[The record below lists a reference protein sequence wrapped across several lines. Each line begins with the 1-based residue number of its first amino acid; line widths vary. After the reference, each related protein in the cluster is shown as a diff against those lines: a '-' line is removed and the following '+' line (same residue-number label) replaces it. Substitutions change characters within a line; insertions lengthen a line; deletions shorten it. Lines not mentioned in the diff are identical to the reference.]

1 MVMIIKMNRIIPF
14 KIAKKL
20 EVLLEAPVHEVA
32 MLPASEFFPDSH
44 SVHVPVDA
52 DGLWK
57 PALHLLQ
64 DVSDAQVWQPAP
76 QAVQEVASLLSALK
90 VPAGQAVQVFA
101 VSDGVW

>member
-1 MVMIIKMNRIIPF
+1 MVMIIKVNPIIALI
-14 KIAKKL
+14 IAEEL

-44 SVHVPVDA
+44 SVQVPVDA

-64 DVSDAQVWQPAP
+64 DVSDAQV
-76 QAVQEVASLLSALK
+76 
-90 VPAGQAVQVFA
+90 
-101 VSDGVW
+101 